1 MVDMTR
7 SGQRRLRRVF
17 QWRSS
22 RPMTAEDVSGRI
34 TAFVYGNILV
44 LAALIALRPEDLLGP
59 KAIAYVLGTG
69 VSTFLAH
76 VISEWVGSSVHTH
89 THTQDRAHAH
99 AHAHDRAGGGAGGH
113 AGSRFTH
120 LLEDALPIAS
130 SALTPALL
138 MAAALLGWIGPTVAL
153 LAAII
158 VTVLRMAGLGW
169 VVGRLRRQ
177 PASFRTFLAGIVLAA
192 VCSAVAVLKWWLT
205 H

>member
-7 SGQRRLRRVF
+7 SGQRRLRRIF
-17 QWRSS
+17 RWRSS

-89 THTQDRAHAH
+89 TQ
-99 AHAHDRAGGGAGGH
+99 AHDRAGGGAGVH
-113 AGSRFTH
+113 AGSRFAH
-120 LLEDALPIAS
+120 LLGDALPIAS

-138 MAAALLGWIGPTVAL
+138 MAAALLGWVGPTVAL

>member
-7 SGQRRLRRVF
+7 SRQRRLRRVF
-17 QWRSS
+17 RWRSN
-22 RPMTAEDVSGRI
+22 RPMTMEDVSGRI
-34 TAFVYGNILV
+34 TAFIYGNILV

-76 VISEWVGSSVHTH
+76 VIAEWVGFSV
-89 THTQDRAHAH
+89 
-99 AHAHDRAGGGAGGH
+99 HAHDQKLAGGSTSGH
-113 AGSRFTH
+113 AGSRFAH
-120 LLEDALPIAS
+120 VIGDALPIAS

-138 MAAALLGWIGPTVAL
+138 MAAALLGWVGPTVAL

-158 VTVLRMAGLGW
+158 VTVLRVAGLGW
-169 VVGRLRRQ
+169 VVGRLRQ
-177 PASFRTFLAGIVLAA
+177 EPASFRTFLAGMVLAA
-192 VCSAVAVLKWWLT
+192 VCSAVAVFKWWLT